1 MGDRTSNNNMRGPN
15 KQGKKMSIKL
25 ESSDEQVFE
34 VPREVAEM
42 SLTIKNMLADIDSSS
57 TDSIPL
63 SITGNILAKVSS
75 ACTTSAEVQ
84 WRHYVDRSPF
94 MQDFAFYTRFSSIL
108 INLFKLYTR

>member
-1 MGDRTSNNNMRGPN
+1 
-15 KQGKKMSIKL
+15 MSIKL

-63 SITGNILAKVSS
+63 SITGNILAKVSA
-75 ACTTSAEVQ
+75 ACHHLCRVQ
-84 WRHYVDRSPF
+84 WRRYVDRSPLLGL
-94 MQDFAFYTRFSSIL
+94 QGFAFYTRF
-108 INLFKLYTR
+108 

>member
-1 MGDRTSNNNMRGPN
+1 
-15 KQGKKMSIKL
+15 MSIKL

-63 SITGNILAKVSS
+63 SITGNILAKVST
-75 ACTTSAEVQ
+75 ACHHLCRGAL
-84 WRHYVDRSPF
+84 HYVDRSPF
-94 MQDFAFYTRFSSIL
+94 SGSARFCILHEIL
-108 INLFKLYTR
+108 ITFD